1 MRVGRRGDLR
11 PHHTVNDFLE
21 SVCHI
26 R

>member
-1 MRVGRRGDLR
+1 MRVGRWGNLR

-21 SVCHI
+21 SVRHV

>member
-11 PHHTVNDFLE
+11 PHHTVNDYLE